1 MDIVLSTVDDI
12 ASDGRHARSQ
22 RTRAEISNA
31 LLQLLEE
38 GHHQPAVQQV
48 AKRANVSVRA
58 IYHHFDDIEGLY
70 TELVDMQS
78 RRIMP
83 LLTAVSKRRSTVS
96 KARQLI
102 EMHDDLYTLAAPL
115 HNGIRFSVA
124 ARGSQKIFT
133 TLQQMR
139 LATSTQIQQS
149 FKSELGLHHNPYD
162 AISRLEAVISFEM
175 WDHFRRV
182 QGCSRHAT
190 RTHMLAL
197 LMAELDSGH

>member
-1 MDIVLSTVDDI
+1 MLTTVDDI

-22 RTRAEISNA
+22 RTRTSISNA

-38 GHHQPAVQQV
+38 GHHEPAVQQV

-70 TELVDMQS
+70 TELVDRQS

-83 LLTAVSKRRSTVS
+83 LLAVVSGRRSTVS

-102 EMHDDLYTLAAPL
+102 EMHDDLYSLAAPI
-115 HNGIRFSVA
+115 HNGVRFSVA
-124 ARGSQKIFT
+124 ARSSPTISA
-133 TLQQMR
+133 TLRQLR
-139 LATSTQIQQS
+139 HATSSQIQQS
-149 FKSELGLHHNPYD
+149 FKSELDRHHNPYN

>member
-1 MDIVLSTVDDI
+1 MLTPVDDI
-12 ASDGRHARSQ
+12 TSDGRTARSQ
-22 RTRAEISNA
+22 RTRTAISNA

-38 GHHQPAVQQV
+38 GHHEPPVQLV

-58 IYHHFDDIEGLY
+58 VYHHFDDIEGLY

-78 RRIMP
+78 KRIMP
-83 LLTAVSKRRSTVS
+83 LLTVVSGRRSTLG
-96 KARQLI
+96 KARHLI

-115 HNGIRFSVA
+115 YNGVRFSVA
-124 ARGSQKIFT
+124 ARGSQEIST
-133 TLQQMR
+133 TLQQLR
-139 LATSTQIQQS
+139 LATSSQIQQS
-149 FKSELGLHHNPYD
+149 FKSELNQHRNPYD

-197 LMAELDSGH
+197 LMAELDGGH